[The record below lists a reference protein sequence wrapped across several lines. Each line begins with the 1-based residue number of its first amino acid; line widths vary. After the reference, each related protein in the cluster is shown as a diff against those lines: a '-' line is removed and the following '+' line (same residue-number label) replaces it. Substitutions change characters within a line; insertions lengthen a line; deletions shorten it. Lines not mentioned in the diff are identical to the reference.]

1 MSEPV
6 GPIQERAPGTG
17 IVVLCF
23 DGANGERARAAA
35 TVDHLKYVEAIL
47 HEINVAGP
55 LFDPSGMQTIGS
67 LYVLQTTDETEA
79 RQIVENDPYFKA
91 GAFAEVRYQR
101 FLPAAGHYIGGK
113 IW

>member
-1 MSEPV
+1 MALWLKSRYLSR
-6 GPIQERAPGTG
+6 RAQ
-17 IVVLCF
+17 IF
-23 DGANGERARAAA
+23 RHYNEERARAAA

>member
-1 MSEPV
+1 
-6 GPIQERAPGTG
+6 
-17 IVVLCF
+17 
-23 DGANGERARAAA
+23 
-35 TVDHLKYVEAIL
+35 
-47 HEINVAGP
+47 
-55 LFDPSGMQTIGS
+55 MQTIGS

-91 GAFAEVRYQR
+91 GAFAEGRYQR